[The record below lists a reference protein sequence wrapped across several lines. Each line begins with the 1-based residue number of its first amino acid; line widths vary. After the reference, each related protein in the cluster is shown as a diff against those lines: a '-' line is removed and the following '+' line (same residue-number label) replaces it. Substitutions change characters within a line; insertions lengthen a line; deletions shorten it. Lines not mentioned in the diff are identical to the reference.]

1 MRSDDDF
8 LQHMRELYHI
18 LSSRALISIY
28 QYRVK
33 MDLKLVL
40 ITAIAVSCVGVGLFC
55 QVSTRSEERRSSAK
69 YVKHVQVGGEQP
81 SEEQVNVRSMRR
93 GASKRINNV
102 REKPKML
109 EVDDEEMAELTDLA
123 KKLLV
128 SLQAALDAD
137 DFEQIK
143 SILAMIEH
151 SPKGVLSKTANGLP
165 VYLRRKL
172 VEALGWFGA
181 EGMPEIVDFLGDENS
196 EVAEAAIEQFELA
209 LEDIT
214 LGDRAR
220 AEIVVMASKALHD
233 HDALERIFMEISNM
247 RNSVAIPTL
256 VEICQTGTEEAR
268 DLMPETI
275 PFVTGTDEGEIA
287 TVEDMEK
294 WLGENPDGEDD
305 EDLYGPMDVD

>member
-1 MRSDDDF
+1 MK
-8 LQHMRELYHI
+8 I
-18 LSSRALISIY
+18 
-28 QYRVK
+28 
-33 MDLKLVL
+33 DLKLIL
-40 ITAIAVSCVGVGLFC
+40 ITAIAVSCVGIGLFC
-55 QVSTRSEERRSSAK
+55 QVSDRPEEDKTPAKPYKVDKAGVETRSEDLVTAK
-69 YVKHVQVGGEQP
+69 
-81 SEEQVNVRSMRR
+81 SFRR
-93 GASKRINNV
+93 GARKSAKTV

-109 EVDDEEMAELTDLA
+109 ELDDEEMGELTDLA
-123 KKLLV
+123 KKLLL
-128 SLQAALDAD
+128 SLQAALDAE
-137 DFEQIK
+137 DFAQIQ
-143 SILAMIEH
+143 SIIAMIEN
-151 SPKGVLSKTANGLP
+151 SPKGVLSKTANGIP

-181 EGMPEIVDFLGDENS
+181 EGMPEIVDFLGDENQ

-209 LEDIT
+209 LEDVT

-233 HDALERIFMEISNM
+233 RDALERIFMEISIM
-247 RNSVAIPTL
+247 RNSVAVPTI
-256 VEICQTGTEEAR
+256 VEICRTGTEEAR

-275 PFVTGTDEGEIA
+275 SFVTGTDEGEIV

>member
-1 MRSDDDF
+1 
-8 LQHMRELYHI
+8 
-18 LSSRALISIY
+18 
-28 QYRVK
+28 
-33 MDLKLVL
+33 
-40 ITAIAVSCVGVGLFC
+40 
-55 QVSTRSEERRSSAK
+55 
-69 YVKHVQVGGEQP
+69 
-81 SEEQVNVRSMRR
+81 MRR

-128 SLQAALDAD
+128 SLQAALDAE

-143 SILAMIEH
+143 SILAMIEN
-151 SPKGVLSKTANGLP
+151 SPRGVLSKTANGIP

-181 EGMPEIVDFLGDENS
+181 EGMPEIVDFLGDENQ

-294 WLGENPDGEDD
+294 WLSENPDGEDD

>member
-1 MRSDDDF
+1 MKIDF
-8 LQHMRELYHI
+8 
-18 LSSRALISIY
+18 
-28 QYRVK
+28 
-33 MDLKLVL
+33 KLVL

-55 QVSTRSEERRSSAK
+55 QVSTRSEEKKPQTK
-69 YVKHVQVGGEQP
+69 YIKHLPVDGEQP
-81 SEEQVNVRSMRR
+81 SEEQINGRSLRR
-93 GASKRINNV
+93 GAAKRVDVV

-109 EVDDEEMAELTDLA
+109 EVDEEEMDELTDLA

-128 SLQAALDAD
+128 SLQAALDAE

-143 SILAMIEH
+143 SILAMIEN
-151 SPKGVLSKTANGLP
+151 SPRGVLSKTANGIP

-181 EGMPEIVDFLGDENS
+181 EGMPEIVDFLGDENQ

-220 AEIVVMASKALHD
+220 AEIVAMASKALHD
-233 HDALERIFMEISNM
+233 RDALERIFMEISNM
-247 RNSVAIPTL
+247 RNSVAVPVL
-256 VEICQTGTEEAR
+256 VDICKNGTDEAR
-268 DLMPETI
+268 ELMPETI
-275 PFVTGTDEGEIA
+275 SFVTGTDEGEIV
-287 TVEDMEK
+287 TVDDIQK